1 MSSQH
6 DVKELLVIR
15 QRHAGLGLALALLLA
30 ACSSDSSGVKSSV
43 SAQSTGSSVAAGG
56 TVPGTTASAST
67 SPANS
72 SVTSDSVPGETTTV
86 PVAVVDVKIQPGT
99 ATDGFEGAV
108 ADVSDRR
115 CDSTD
120 GKWTV
125 TGKVTN
131 PTNAA
136 VNYRIYMSFI
146 DASGATPG
154 LLEVDVDHVV
164 AGASA
169 DWTGSLDIGLDDL
182 KCVPRVERVAV
193 G

>member
-1 MSSQH
+1 M
-6 DVKELLVIR
+6 IR
-15 QRHAGLGLALALLLA
+15 QRLAVFGVALPLLLV
-30 ACSSDSSGVKSSV
+30 ACSSDSGGVKSSV
-43 SAQSTGSSVAAGG
+43 SAQGTVSSVAAGS
-56 TVPGTTASAST
+56 TVPATTAAPST
-67 SPANS
+67 SPVNS
-72 SVTSDSVPGETTTV
+72 SATSDSSSAPIATAPT
-86 PVAVVDVKIQPGT
+86 AVVDVKTQPGT

-108 ADVSDRR
+108 ADISDRR
-115 CDSTD
+115 CELTSGT
-120 GKWTV
+120 WTV

-131 PTNAA
+131 PTGAA

-154 LLEVDVDHVV
+154 LLEVDVDNVA

-169 DWTGSLDIGLDDL
+169 DWNGSLDIGLDDL